1 MDYITEMMETAGV
14 ESQYFYDVI
23 LQDTIKPEEKFP
35 LRSCT
40 KGEVISYCRDK
51 KYYGYCK
58 VNKVIKIY
66 PAFTAEKQLEI
77 IKLIIE
83 KNGFCGFTNFRDK
96 DKWSIS
102 CGFTFPIGPKPE
114 KGINFNPTFRKC
126 ETFDQALAQLT
137 TELMKAQELDKKK
150 VKGVLEG

>member
-1 MDYITEMMETAGV
+1 MINYIEEMMETAGV
-14 ESQYFYDVI
+14 NLVVKYPNLNFTEVSNTFTQAQYA
-23 LQDTIKPEEKFP
+23 EE
-35 LRSCT
+35 
-40 KGEVISYCRDK
+40 
-51 KYYGYCK
+51 
-58 VNKVIKIY
+58 NY

-83 KNGFCGFTNFRDK
+83 NNGFCGFTNFRDK

-137 TELMKAQELDKKK
+137 TELINAGELDKKK
-150 VKGVLEG
+150 VKGILEG